1 MSKKVTGNDLKK
13 LLEGVLSEKMTRDDF
28 SKYITAQISAIDV
41 AKQGQDTGLDTVTID
56 TLYDPDGLA
65 ATEEPTDDLQL
76 SDVQYY
82 VDNPKKINTKIQS
95 HLIALTK
102 WSQAE
107 IYGDA
112 TDARATNTTA
122 ETVLQTAEQTITR
135 SWPPLK
141 ATIED
146 AEKKDPSKKD
156 TKATPGSTL
165 PWWRGSKGVSRAFGS
180 LRKPWLDAVKAKAKA
195 ENAIARA
202 NVKIEKEDFYNN
214 NKKYFDD
221 ISKLSQ
227 EALNNLEREIAAA
240 AEREQSVSSP
250 VIKTAQGDVGIFP
263 KDQEDLV
270 ERLLSN
276 FTTIEARMA
285 EINRISRDFYVAVTD
300 ADKLKT
306 KQPSQLLTE
315 IMLID
320 IFNSMLK
327 EFDSGSGAYLFEHF
341 LALVTGG
348 IVLGK
353 SKTKAGKMGS
363 ADFKMVTDAGT
374 SQEKVELGSAKFY
387 QNASQARQAI
397 SGYQDLWKRNTPVPQ
412 NPTPGGHEV
421 SVTYVIAGKKQDVTQ
436 KGDPTKGSSDPA
448 RLIGAEI
455 YTPVVTYDGQDF
467 KINGNIVKPDGTE
480 ISFKGNLGASL
491 GMLYVTTTRTSTFK
505 EMLEAGIETQSQNV
519 KDLFESFKSYFKELD
534 TASSEAKSYISKG
547 DVTQGERTYQSLRK
561 AETNF
566 DSIVSGLEYSP
577 NPQDLK
583 SVQTEQKITA
593 DFLKKLISESLNK

>member
-112 TDARATNTTA
+112 TDARAAKTTA
-122 ETVLQTAEQTITR
+122 ETVLQTADQTIIS

-141 ATIED
+141 AAID
-146 AEKKDPSKKD
+146 DKEKVEPALKN
-156 TKATPGSTL
+156 TNAAGSTTL
-165 PWWRGSKGVSRAFGS
+165 PWWRGKKGVSGA
-180 LRKPWLDAVKAKAKA
+180 LRQLRIPWLAAVRAKAKA
-195 ENAIARA
+195 EKTIAKA
-202 NVKIEKEDFYNN
+202 NVKIEKQDFYNN
-214 NKKYFDD
+214 NKEYFDD

-270 ERLLSN
+270 ERLLSS
-276 FTTIEARMA
+276 FTTIEERMA

-300 ADKLKT
+300 AYKLKT
-306 KQPSQLLTE
+306 KQPSQLLSE

-387 QNASQARQAI
+387 QNASQAKQAI
-397 SGYQDLWKRNTPVPQ
+397 SGYQDLWKRNAPDTGA
-412 NPTPGGHEV
+412 TPGGHEV

-455 YTPVVTYDGQDF
+455 YTPVVTYDGQNF
-467 KINGNIVKPDGTE
+467 KINGKIVKPYGTE

>member
-1 MSKKVTGNDLKK
+1 MTKKVTGNDLKK
-13 LLEGVLSEKMTRDDF
+13 LLEGVLSEKMTREDF
-28 SKYITAQISAIDV
+28 SKYITAQIGAIDV

-65 ATEEPTDDLQL
+65 ATIDPADDLQL

-112 TDARATNTTA
+112 TDARATKTTA
-122 ETVLQTAEQTITR
+122 ETVLQNAEQTITT
-135 SWPPLK
+135 SWPDLK
-141 ATIED
+141 AAIDDKEK
-146 AEKKDPSKKD
+146 AEPNLKN
-156 TKATPGSTL
+156 TNANGSTTL
-165 PWWRGSKGVSRAFGS
+165 PWWRGSKGVSKALRS
-180 LRKPWLDAVKAKAKA
+180 LRSPWLEAVKAKAKA
-195 ENAIARA
+195 ESVIARA
-202 NVKIEKEDFYNN
+202 NVKIEKEDFYKS

-270 ERLLSN
+270 ERLLSS

-300 ADKLKT
+300 AAKLKT
-306 KQPSQLLTE
+306 KQPSQLLSE

-387 QNASQARQAI
+387 QNASQAKQAV
-397 SGYQDLWKRNTPVPQ
+397 SGYQDLWERNAPDTGA
-412 NPTPGGHEV
+412 TPGEHEV

-436 KGDPTKGSSDPA
+436 EGDPTKGSSDPA

-455 YTPVVTYDGQDF
+455 YTPVVTYNGSVF
-467 KINGNIVKPDGTE
+467 KINGVPVKPKGGE
-480 ISFKGNLGASL
+480 ISFSKNLGDSL

-505 EMLEAGIETQSQNV
+505 EMLEAGIEKQSQNV

-534 TASSEAKSYISKG
+534 KASSEAKSYIAKG

-566 DSIVSGLEYSP
+566 DSIVSGLEYSA
-577 NPQDLK
+577 NPQALK